1 MTLTS
6 ISRVE
11 LEPPPW
17 LYHLMARSPVFRL
30 VYRRIVADLAAALPP
45 GARLLDVGTGPG
57 YLLADLARPR
67 PDLHLVGLD
76 LSNGMI
82 KRAWRCQASPRQW
95 LVADA
100 KALPFPPAV
109 FDQVLATF
117 SFHIWPRRAQGVAE
131 ILRVLRPHGRA
142 WIYEL
147 RRETGPPQLRA
158 FAREER
164 LPFPLVYLGFK
175 AVSWHH
181 AVAARDFAATLN
193 QVVASRWDISPAHHL
208 FWRAEIERA

>member
-17 LYHLMARSPVFRL
+17 LYHLMARGSMFRR
-30 VYRRIVADLAAALPP
+30 VYRRLAGDLAGVLPP

-57 YLLADLARPR
+57 FLLEVLSRQRADLK
-67 PDLHLVGLD
+67 LMGLD
-76 LSNGMI
+76 LSSGMI
-82 KRAWRCQASPRQW
+82 RRARQRSRLMPW

-100 KALPFPPAV
+100 LALPFPAGA

-117 SFHIWPRRAQGVAE
+117 SFHIWPRPAQGVSE
-131 ILRVLRPHGRA
+131 VLRVLKPRGRA
-142 WIYEL
+142 WLYEL
-147 RRETGPPQLRA
+147 RRESPRPALTA

-164 LPFPLVYLGFK
+164 LPLPLVYLGFK
-175 AVSWHH
+175 TVSWHH
-181 AVAARDFAATLN
+181 AVSAGKVAATLGR
-193 QVVASRWDISPAHHL
+193 VAGARWELSPAHHL
-208 FWRAEIERA
+208 FWRVQIQHA